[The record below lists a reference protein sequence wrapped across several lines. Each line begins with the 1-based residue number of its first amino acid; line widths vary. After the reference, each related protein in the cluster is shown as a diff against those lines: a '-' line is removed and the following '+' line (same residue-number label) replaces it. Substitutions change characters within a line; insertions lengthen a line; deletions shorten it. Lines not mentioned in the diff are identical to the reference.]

1 MIDSLANDMY
11 DSRPMDSI
19 LIDHL
24 NNTVL
29 CGSVLKSL
37 FAEIEHPDSYI
48 AEIKKLEEKGDQLTA
63 EAYRTLESNTSIELI
78 HISEQLIQRVD
89 DIIDGINNA
98 ARMIDIFR
106 PKKIEDAAHDLVAT
120 LLTMIDRLRKE
131 VSAYPEISV
140 ESARLC
146 REELKA
152 KEEEADL
159 IYHNWRKK
167 QYRVL
172 VLPLVDES
180 NWTEI
185 LGILEHTTDAT
196 YHAAV
201 IIERDARL
209 RIKAR

>member
-1 MIDSLANDMY
+1 MIDSLANDMC

-48 AEIKKLEEKGDQLTA
+48 AEIKRLEEKGDQLTA

-140 ESARLC
+140 ESARLL

-152 KEEEADL
+152 REEEADL